1 MKVELIKITDVT
13 DTVVY
18 KIEKNGQYVPNSIA
32 LNIDEAKRYYENV
45 VSGRLP
51 KEEIIE
57 QFIDD
62 TYEHN

>member
-1 MKVELIKITDVT
+1 MKVELIKITDVS
-13 DTVVY
+13 DMVVY

-32 LNIDEAKRYYENV
+32 LNIEEAKKYYDNV

-62 TYEHN
+62 TYERN

>member
-45 VSGRLP
+45 VSGKLP

>member
-18 KIEKNGQYVPNSIA
+18 KIEKNGLYVPNSIA

>member
-13 DTVVY
+13 DSVVY
-18 KIEKNGQYVPNSIA
+18 KIEKNGVYVSNSIA
-32 LNIDEAKRYYENV
+32 LNIEEAKRYYENV

>member
-1 MKVELIKITDVT
+1 MKVELIKITDVS
-13 DTVVY
+13 DFVLY
-18 KIEKNGQYVPNSIA
+18 KIEKNGVFVSGSVA
-32 LNIDEAKRYYENV
+32 LTLEEAKKYYDNV